1 MPDEAYLADLH
12 DRIETRSTI
21 KMIKSVTIRRFKQL
35 QELTIPLTQLTLL
48 VGANNS
54 GKSSILQAVHFA
66 ISLSQSAKLA
76 GGVSWKNDTYELSL
90 NPAQLL
96 YTPIADVMALATG
109 GKLAE
114 AKAQQQVEV
123 ILLDA
128 SGQRVTVA
136 ISRGRNRNVAISI
149 KGRTLGEQLQNLA
162 KPFSVYAPGLAGVPK
177 EELYMSAG
185 RVQRIV
191 ARGDANLVLRNV
203 LWMLKRSPDQW
214 NLFRE
219 DIAAIFPGITIEV
232 SFNDQTDEY
241 IKAEFS
247 RDDGPMLPLD
257 AAGTSLLQ
265 ATQLLSYVSLFQ
277 PQILILDE
285 PDSHLHP
292 NNQRRFCKHIAELAD
307 KRGFQIIMST
317 HSRHMLDALKRTGNL
332 IWINDGK
339 LVDGAEYEVA
349 SLLLD
354 LGALDSV
361 DYFANVQLK
370 YLVMTEDQN
379 TSLLKSL
386 LWSSGFSPDDTEVVS
401 YSGCSKVE
409 AATVLG
415 RFIKSK
421 ASSVVVIVH
430 RDCDYLATDDVDKYC
445 EHLAGHGLYPFVT
458 DGNDI
463 ESYFLNVDHLS
474 ECNPGMEKAKIEELV
489 EQAIKE
495 ARDATIKAMVNMRT
509 SDAFKKR
516 SNSNWQV
523 DHGAIALAVTKEF
536 DDNPKGSVRGKEAL
550 GLLKAKIQQELKQNP
565 QIALQSQFL
574 AVPQLRKILQ
584 DSAAKPDI
592 LELV

>member
-1 MPDEAYLADLH
+1 MPD
-12 DRIETRSTI
+12 SQ
-21 KMIKSVTIRRFKQL
+21 MITSVTIRRFKQL

-114 AKAQQQVEV
+114 AKAQRQVEV

-128 SGQRVTVA
+128 SGQSATVA

-149 KGRTLGEQLQNLA
+149 KGRTLGEKLQDMA

-203 LWMLKRSPDQW
+203 LWMLKRTPDQW
-214 NLFRE
+214 LLFQE
-219 DIAAIFPGITIEV
+219 DIASIFPGVTIEV
-232 SFNDQTDEY
+232 SFDDQTDEY

-247 RDDGPMLPLD
+247 REDGPLLPLD

-265 ATQLLSYVSLFQ
+265 ATQLLSYVALFQ

-292 NNQRRFCKHIAELAD
+292 NNQRRFCKHIAELAE

-317 HSRHMLDALKRTGNL
+317 HSRHMLDALKKTSSLN
-332 IWINDGK
+332 WINGGK
-339 LVDGAEYEVA
+339 IVDGADYEVA

-361 DYFANVQLK
+361 DYFADGQLK
-370 YLVMTEDQN
+370 YLVLTEDQD
-379 TSLLKSL
+379 TSLLESL
-386 LWSSGFSPDDTEVVS
+386 LWSSGFSPEDTEVVS
-401 YSGCSKVE
+401 YSGCSKLE
-409 AATVLG
+409 TATVLG
-415 RFIKSK
+415 DFIKSK
-421 ASSVVVIVH
+421 ASSVIVVVH
-430 RDCDYLATDDVDKYC
+430 RDRDYLSVEEVNKYC
-445 EHLAGHGLYPFVT
+445 AHLEKHDLHPFVT
-458 DGNDI
+458 DGNDL
-463 ESYFLNVDHLS
+463 ESYFLNAEHIS
-474 ECNPGMEKAKIEELV
+474 ECNPGIGKTKIEELI
-489 EQAIKE
+489 EKAIK
-495 ARDATIKAMVNMRT
+495 DAKDSTIKVMVNLRT
-509 SDAFKKR
+509 HEALKNRGRGKQ
-516 SNSNWQV
+516 QV
-523 DHGAIALAVTKEF
+523 DHGEIALAVAKEYEE
-536 DDNPKGSVRGKEAL
+536 NPKGTVRGKEAL
-550 GLLKAKIQQELKQNP
+550 GRLKAMIQAELKQNP
-565 QIALQSQFL
+565 RIVDQSQFL
-574 AVPQLRKILQ
+574 AVPLLKQVLKASTTEADTAELRL
-584 DSAAKPDI
+584 
-592 LELV
+592 